1 MDIPSQKSISFDLP
15 FVFTL
20 VFKQSVYHFFNKS
33 NIYHKNVTAKL
44 ETTF

>member
-1 MDIPSQKSISFDLP
+1 MNFPSQKRISFDLP

-33 NIYHKNVTAKL
+33 NICHKKVTTNL
-44 ETTF
+44 ETAF